1 MTTTVSVLCAGRTL
15 VPEELFARL
24 TRRIAADE
32 RVQLA
37 EAEQIMSDA
46 LAFLAACAVHRG
58 EPLSPSARV
67 DIGWHAFILHT
78 RDYAEFCDRI
88 AGRFLHHI
96 PAEGDMPAGSDLFL
110 QMNRTMRAIVEAGF
124 AVTPEL
130 WLDDAKCTQCH
141 NGCYNDPPPDPPPNV
156 N

>member
-1 MTTTVSVLCAGRTL
+1 MTTAVSALRAGRTL
-15 VPEELFARL
+15 VSDELFTRL

-32 RVQLA
+32 GVRLA

-46 LAFLAACAVHRG
+46 LAFLAACAARHG
-58 EPLSPSARV
+58 APLSPSARV

-88 AGRFLHHI
+88 AGRFLHHV
-96 PAEGDMPAGSDLFL
+96 PAEGDTAADSDLFH
-110 QMNRTMRAIVEAGF
+110 QVNRTMQAIIEAGF
-124 AVTPEL
+124 AVSPGL

-141 NGCYNDPPPDPPPNV
+141 NGCYNDPPPDPPPAV